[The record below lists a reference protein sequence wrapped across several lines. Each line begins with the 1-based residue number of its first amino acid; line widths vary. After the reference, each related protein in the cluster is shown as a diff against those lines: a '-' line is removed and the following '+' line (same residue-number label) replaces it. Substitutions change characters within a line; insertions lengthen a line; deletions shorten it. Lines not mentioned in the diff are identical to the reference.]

1 MGEGEDDVVVLHGQE
16 FVTALLHPAEV
27 VESLAFGA
35 AAVPAGV
42 VGGPLMSAF
51 TALLEV
57 PAEYGGAAVAEGVE
71 GFVLH
76 RFEGAA
82 AAVVF
87 SITVD
92 DVGNFKAGFLEGCGT
107 VHIYSI
113 ADWFYVQ

>member
-16 FVTALLHPAEV
+16 FVAAFLHPAEV

-42 VGGPLMSAF
+42 VGGLPVPASAAF
-51 TALLEV
+51 LDMA
-57 PAEYGGAAVAEGVE
+57 AEYGGAAVAEGVE

-76 RFEGAA
+76 RLEGAA
-82 AAVVF
+82 AAVGF
-87 SITVD
+87 SVAFD
-92 DVGNFKAGFLEGCGT
+92 DVGDFEAGFLEGGCT